1 MAKGKTN
8 AMRLLDAADI
18 SYQTFEYDTKDGLT
32 DGISAAE
39 KIGRSR
45 EEVYKTLVTQGTS
58 KQHYVFVI
66 PVDQELNLKKAAAAA
81 KEKKVEMIPM
91 KTLQPLTG
99 YIKGGCSP
107 IGMKKKFPTFLH
119 ESARTRDTVIVSAG
133 QIGKQIEIKP
143 ADLCQ
148 VTGGEIADLV

>member
-18 SYQTFEYDTKDGLT
+18 HYETFEYDTKDGLT

-119 ESARTRDTVIVSAG
+119 ESAKTRETVIVSAG

-148 VTGGEIADLV
+148 ITDGEITDLV